1 MKENELGVDL
11 QKVGL
16 QNPEDNM
23 SARIT
28 QSGRQVVKILTDN
41 GTKKYRATRYL
52 NGTIVQTKTTKIQ

>member
-1 MKENELGVDL
+1 
-11 QKVGL
+11 
-16 QNPEDNM
+16 M